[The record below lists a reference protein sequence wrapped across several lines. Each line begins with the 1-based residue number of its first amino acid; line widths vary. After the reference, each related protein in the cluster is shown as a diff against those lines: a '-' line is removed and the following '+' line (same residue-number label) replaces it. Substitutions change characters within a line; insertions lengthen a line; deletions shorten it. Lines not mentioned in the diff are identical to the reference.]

1 MNLPNS
7 LTVLRLFLTI
17 GFVIYAQ
24 KAGLFAYAL
33 AVALFVIAAITD
45 FLDGYIARKYNLF
58 TNFGKIMD
66 PIADK
71 FLVLS
76 AFFVFM
82 IKGQVAPWMFYII
95 AGREIL
101 VTVSRLFLMKK
112 GKVLAAEKEGKLKTV
127 LQMAAIIWIL
137 GFTLLQKSAGDPSSW
152 VHQQLTLYWVYIITQ
167 LLMFCAVGLTLYS
180 GLKYFWNNRKI
191 LL

>member
-1 MNLPNS
+1 MNLPNF

-17 GFVIYAQ
+17 GFTIYAQ
-24 KAGLFAYAL
+24 KSGLFAYAL
-33 AVALFVIAAITD
+33 AAALFVIAAITD
-45 FLDGYIARKYNLF
+45 FLDGYIARKYKLF

-82 IKGQVAPWMFYII
+82 IQGHIVSWMFFII
-95 AGREIL
+95 AGREFA
-101 VTVSRLFLMKK
+101 VTVSRLLLMKK
-112 GKVLAAEKEGKLKTV
+112 GKVLSAEKEGKLKTV
-127 LQMAAIIWIL
+127 LQMSAIIWIL
-137 GFTLLQKSAGDPSSW
+137 GFTLLQRSTSDPSSW
-152 VHQQLTLYWVYIITQ
+152 VHQQFTLYWVYITTQ